1 MAIQELIDVETG
13 TIFVRSPEEEWAK
26 LANESKFGE
35 KLFEGYLAEG
45 AKFVCD
51 LTHNSAVV
59 VCYGDFSPAGIC
71 YHFINETSELG
82 SHFLI
87 GACSASETSG
97 IILCGVSCYSD
108 DGINW
113 TIRDLEQ
120 LSLWGSNSQ
129 ILGQWANEALPKY
142 FALFGIVQ
150 SKVHEKIIVKD

>member
-13 TIFVRSPEEEWAK
+13 MIFVRSNGEEWAK

-51 LTHNSAVV
+51 LTHYSAVV
-59 VCYGDFSPAGIC
+59 VCYGGYSPAGIC
-71 YHFINETSELG
+71 YHFINEKSQLG
-82 SHFLI
+82 SHFLA
-87 GACSASETSG
+87 GACSASEANG
-97 IILCGVSCYSD
+97 IILCGVNCYSI

-113 TIRDLEQ
+113 TMKDLEQ
-120 LSLWGSNSQ
+120 LSLWGSNGIIDGLWS
-129 ILGQWANEALPKY
+129 NEALSRY

-150 SKVHEKIIVKD
+150 SKIHRKR